1 MRTHFVKWNVTKE
14 FSEYILGPFLILL
27 RQGCMPLSHMSFLA
41 QKNIAVNTYAVQNV
55 EFHTAM
61 VTLPS

>member
-1 MRTHFVKWNVTKE
+1 METHLVKWNVTKAI
-14 FSEYILGPFLILL
+14 SEYFVGPFLILL

-55 EFHTAM
+55 EFHTAV